1 LSELPGPETVLPQ
14 GAAIRF
20 EDGAVLLTLS
30 TDIYSVGAILRSCY
44 WLTDRCYVH
53 LAPSKDG
60 YVEATLLAKTGN
72 EPETSSVAWQFLNDL
87 VDNQLR
93 VSIQEETAGIRD
105 MIVAQAF
112 SDVEVIDDRGRRV
125 EPGSTPGVDQSAITT
140 WRPVA

>member
-1 LSELPGPETVLPQ
+1 MPRPEAALPA

-20 EDGAVLLTLS
+20 EDGALRLFLS

-53 LAPSKDG
+53 LAPTNNG
-60 YVEATLLAKTGN
+60 HIEATLIAKTGD
-72 EPETSSVAWQFLNDL
+72 ESETSKVAWQFLNDL

-93 VSIQEETAGIRD
+93 VSIQQETAAVRD

-112 SDVEVIDDRGRRV
+112 SDVDVIDDRGRRV
-125 EPGSTPGVDQSAITT
+125 GPGNIPGVDQSAITT
-140 WRPVA
+140 WRPVP